1 MVRYTYVPQRGDIVW
16 LEFSPQAGD
25 EQRGKRPALVISHGA
40 YNEKVGLALFCPIT
54 SRIKNYPF
62 EVQIS
67 KKSIQGAILVDQI
80 KSLDWRAR
88 EAEFIAKINEE
99 EVDRVIEKIKLLIE

>member
-16 LEFSPQAGD
+16 LEFSPQTGH

-99 EVDRVIEKIKLLIE
+99 EIDRVIEKIKLLIE